1 MATVQELLRL
11 AGELPGDAPRREG
24 EILLGHCLGRSRTW
38 LYAWPDAEVSEEQ
51 AAKYGQLLAQRRGG
65 APVAYLTGRREFW
78 SLDLEVSAQTLIPR
92 PETETLV
99 EWALALPLPD
109 AAEVLDLGTGS
120 GAIALAL
127 ASERPRWRVWAVDAS
142 DGALQ
147 VARANAA
154 RLGLQRVTFLAS
166 DWYAALDGGRFD
178 LLVSNPPY
186 IDPDDPH
193 LARGDLRFEPRA
205 ALVAPGSGLADL
217 ARLVTGAPRHL
228 RPGGWLLLEHGWE
241 QAPPVR
247 ALLSES
253 GFVSVETRRDL
264 AGRERVSGGCRD
276 AE

>member
-1 MATVQELLRL
+1 MATVQELLRR

-24 EILLGHCLGRSRTW
+24 EILLGHCLDRSRTW

-51 AAKYGQLLAQRRGG
+51 AAQFGRLLAQRRRGT
-65 APVAYLTGRREFW
+65 PVAYLTGRREFW
-78 SLDLEVSAQTLIPR
+78 SLELEVSPQTLIPR

-109 AAEVLDLGTGS
+109 DAEVLDLGTGS

-127 ASERPRWRVWAVDAS
+127 ASERPRWRMWAVDAS
-142 DGALQ
+142 EGALQ
-147 VARANAA
+147 VARANAG
-154 RLGLQRVTFLAS
+154 RLGYQRVTFLAS
-166 DWYAALDGGRFD
+166 DWYAALDGRRFD

-193 LARGDLRFEPRA
+193 LDRGDLRFEPRG
-205 ALVAPGSGLADL
+205 ALVASASGLADL
-217 ARLVTGAPRHL
+217 AHLVAGATRHL

-241 QAPPVR
+241 QAAPVR
-247 ALLSES
+247 ALLTKT
-253 GFVSVETRRDL
+253 GFRSIETRRDL